1 MSYTHAVY
9 SIEVVGKLFVFHA
22 FIDIPSSLVE
32 TKLIYAKVQRA
43 LRSIFHGAQS
53 KLSTED
59 TDRWK
64 FIHGGH
70 GSSEFK
76 RNLNGYFGVARAQ
89 EILEE
94 IFNKE
99 WPGPEMLWIH
109 GAHGGH
115 GWLMSRER

>member
-32 TKLIYAKVQRA
+32 TKLIFAKVQRA

-59 TDRWK
+59 ALI
-64 FIHGGH
+64 IHGAH
-70 GSSEFK
+70 GSSDFK
-76 RNLNGYFGVARAQ
+76 RNLNGYFGVAQAQ

-94 IFNKE
+94 IFFKIGR
-99 WPGPEMLWIH
+99 GPEIIYH
-109 GAHGGH
+109 SAAINIIFN
-115 GWLMSRER
+115 

>member
-32 TKLIYAKVQRA
+32 TKLIFAKVQRA

-59 TDRWK
+59 TEGTDRWELDG
-64 FIHGGH
+64 IIL
-70 GSSEFK
+70 GSL
-76 RNLNGYFGVARAQ
+76 RL

-94 IFNKE
+94 IFY
-99 WPGPEMLWIH
+99 EMLLRKKLII
-109 GAHGGH
+109 GSSDLNGI
-115 GWLMSRER
+115 